1 MRKKL
6 VNQKNQEKNE
16 DNNIKF
22 SNKKKIITV
31 SILILIIIVA
41 IPILM
46 FGFVPQKVQMS
57 DVLLYSYNIT
67 RDTAYKVELFDNSF
81 IQSDYLEEG
90 QTYIADLVKNISANF
105 KYSLSGSKKS
115 DISCTYSIVATIQG
129 EYQASSDSKTTSVW
143 KKDYIISEEKTIS
156 EQKASSV
163 NINEDANIDFK
174 FYNNEVSEFRKK
186 LKLPISATLS
196 VKMLVKTN
204 VVTYDETKTA
214 DESFIQL
221 VIPLNK
227 QAFEITENLQK
238 NDSKTVLS
246 DYTQKYNIPFIVIG
260 IVLIVGDIVAFLKL
274 YKKIFDIDE
283 RSEYRATLNKI
294 LKNYGDVV
302 VEIVKPV
309 KTKITGVID
318 VKSFNEMID
327 LEEEL
332 RIPILFHEIPGR
344 GEGWFTLIHHE
355 TLYRYVLK
363 DEKPEKENIENKDEI
378 ESTNEEVNTKRRR
391 NK

>member
-156 EQKASSV
+156 EQKASSI

-227 QAFEITENLQK
+227 QAFEITENL
-238 NDSKTVLS
+238 
-246 DYTQKYNIPFIVIG
+246 
-260 IVLIVGDIVAFLKL
+260 
-274 YKKIFDIDE
+274 
-283 RSEYRATLNKI
+283 
-294 LKNYGDVV
+294 LKNIIYH
-302 VEIVKPV
+302 
-309 KTKITGVID
+309 
-318 VKSFNEMID
+318 S
-327 LEEEL
+327 
-332 RIPILFHEIPGR
+332 
-344 GEGWFTLIHHE
+344 
-355 TLYRYVLK
+355 
-363 DEKPEKENIENKDEI
+363 
-378 ESTNEEVNTKRRR
+378 
-391 NK
+391 